1 MDTNAARRVLRI
13 DERAPLTAETV
24 EAAYSREAWER
35 HPSRYPEGE
44 ARVAADA
51 WAGTLAEARAVLL
64 DSVLR
69 AEAAAASAASAA
81 SATPAAPA
89 TTAQPGPWA
98 PAGPAPAPAPVRAGP
113 WAAPAVPSG
122 QEHSPAPRRRTGLVI
137 GIVAASLGA
146 VALVVALA
154 FGALGVIGML
164 ADGGGAAAPTST
176 ATAPSGDTTGAV
188 TRYESGETLYTF
200 PAALE
205 QYSDGRYGDL
215 CPTTYAEGCWEW
227 ALFTVDDCSTLQV
240 DFAYSNDPDPSTAAQ
255 ARESTTYTN
264 VVADT
269 AQPVVFGNDD
279 YDIAWIN
286 DVTCLD

>member
-24 EAAYSREAWER
+24 EAAYSHEAWER

-44 ARVAADA
+44 ARVAAEA
-51 WAGTLAEARAVLL
+51 WAGTLAEARALLL

-69 AEAAAASAASAA
+69 AEAAAASAASA
-81 SATPAAPA
+81 TAP
-89 TTAQPGPWA
+89 QPGPWA
-98 PAGPAPAPAPVRAGP
+98 PTGPAPAPSPAQAGP
-113 WAAPAVPSG
+113 WAAASPVAAGTSP
-122 QEHSPAPRRRTGLVI
+122 SPAPRRRTGLVI

-146 VALVVALA
+146 IALIVALA
-154 FGALGVIGML
+154 FGALGLIGMV
-164 ADGGGAAAPTST
+164 AGGGGAAPTSS
-176 ATAPSGDTTGAV
+176 AAAPSDGTAGAV
-188 TRYESGETLYTF
+188 TRYESSETLYTF

-205 QYSDGRYGDL
+205 QYSDGRYGDR
-215 CPTTYAEGCWEW
+215 CPTTYTEGCWEW